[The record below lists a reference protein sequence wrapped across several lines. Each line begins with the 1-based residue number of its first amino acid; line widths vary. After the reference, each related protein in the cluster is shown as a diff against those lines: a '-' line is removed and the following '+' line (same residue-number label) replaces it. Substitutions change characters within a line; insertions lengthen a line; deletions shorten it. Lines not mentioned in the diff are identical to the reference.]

1 MIYYYQILFYSL
13 RSYMMRK
20 WIILA
25 GAVFLAVMIQISGVA
40 AAGYEHEKDCY
51 LQQESPDWELM
62 KNRQKVKGIYMTGYT
77 AGNSEK
83 FNKLIDLV
91 KTTELN
97 AVVID
102 VKDDNGLM
110 TYFSDL
116 PDVGFTGANRNVRI
130 KDIDAVIKVLRDN
143 NIYSI
148 ARIVTF
154 KDRIA
159 GDKYANLAIKNKDG
173 GIWRD
178 RHGMSWLNPYN
189 KDSWD
194 YLVDIAEEAAAKGFN
209 EIQFDYVRFP
219 TDGNVKIIDYGAS
232 AAGKSKAESIAEF
245 LSYGRD
251 RLSKMGVV
259 VSADVFGLVTSV
271 ADDMH
276 IGQHLESIAGS
287 VDVICPMVYPSHYGK
302 GSYGVAEPDFEPYKI
317 VNRSMTIAMERLNA
331 MDNAGGKA
339 ILRPWLQD
347 FTASYLERY
356 KRYGPAEVRAQIDA
370 TYDSGAEEWLLW
382 NAGNI
387 FTAGALIKE

>member
-1 MIYYYQILFYSL
+1 
-13 RSYMMRK
+13 MRK
-20 WIILA
+20 WTIQA
-25 GAVFLAVMIQISGVA
+25 AAVFLAIMIQVIGVN
-40 AAGYEHEKDCY
+40 AAGYEYEKDFY

-62 KNRQKVKGIYMTGYT
+62 KNRLKVKGIYMTGYT
-77 AGNSEK
+77 VAMTER
-83 FNKLIDLV
+83 FNKLIDLIN
-91 KTTELN
+91 TTELN

-110 TYFSDL
+110 TYSSDL
-116 PDVGFTGANRNVRI
+116 PDVGFTGANKNVRI
-130 KDIDAVIKVLRDN
+130 KDIGAVMKVLHDN

-159 GDKYANLAIKNKDG
+159 GDKYANLAVKNTSG

-189 KDSWD
+189 RDSWD
-194 YLVDIAEEAAAKGFN
+194 YLVDIAEEAAIKGFD

-219 TDGNVKIIDYGAS
+219 TDGNTKIIDYGSS
-232 AAGKSKAESIAEF
+232 AAGKSKAEAIAEF

-251 RLSKMGVV
+251 RLSKKGVV
-259 VSADVFGLVTSV
+259 VSADVFGLVTTA
-271 ADDMH
+271 ADDMR
-276 IGQHLESIAGS
+276 IGQHLESIAKS

-317 VNRSMTIAMERLNA
+317 VNRSMTVAEDRIDAIKDVRK
-331 MDNAGGKA
+331 KA
-339 ILRPWLQD
+339 VLRPWLQD
-347 FTASYLERY
+347 FTASYLKKY
-356 KRYGPAEVRAQIDA
+356 KRYGSAEVRAQIDA
-370 TYDSGAEEWLLW
+370 TYDAGSEEWLLW

-387 FTAGALIKE
+387 FTSGALLKE

>member
-1 MIYYYQILFYSL
+1 MMKKWAIKAAILLGIIFLTNAVNAEGYMYGKNEVDL
-13 RSYMMRK
+13 SY
-20 WIILA
+20 
-25 GAVFLAVMIQISGVA
+25 
-40 AAGYEHEKDCY
+40 EKDCY

-62 KNRQKVKGIYMTGYT
+62 KKRPKVKGIYMTGYT
-77 AGNSEK
+77 VSMTER

-110 TYFSDL
+110 TYSSNL
-116 PDVGFTGANRNVRI
+116 PDVGFTGANKNVRI
-130 KDIDAVIKVLRDN
+130 KDIDAVMKILRDN
-143 NIYSI
+143 NIYAI

-159 GDKYANLAIKNKDG
+159 GDKYANLAVKNTSG

-189 KDSWD
+189 RDSWD

-219 TDGNVKIIDYGAS
+219 TDGNTKIIDYGTT
-232 AAGKSKAESIAEF
+232 AAGKSKAEAIAEF
-245 LSYGRD
+245 LSYGRE

-259 VSADVFGLVTSV
+259 VSADVFGLVTT
-271 ADDMH
+271 ATDDMR
-276 IGQHLESIAGS
+276 IGQHLESIARS

-302 GSYGVAEPDFEPYKI
+302 GNYGVAEPDFEPYKI
-317 VNRSMTIAMERLNA
+317 VNRSMSIAKGRIDAMEDVSR
-331 MDNAGGKA
+331 KA
-339 ILRPWLQD
+339 VLRPWLQD

-370 TYDSGAEEWLLW
+370 VYDAGSEEWLLW
-382 NAGNI
+382 NAGNV
-387 FTAGALIKE
+387 FTSGALLKE